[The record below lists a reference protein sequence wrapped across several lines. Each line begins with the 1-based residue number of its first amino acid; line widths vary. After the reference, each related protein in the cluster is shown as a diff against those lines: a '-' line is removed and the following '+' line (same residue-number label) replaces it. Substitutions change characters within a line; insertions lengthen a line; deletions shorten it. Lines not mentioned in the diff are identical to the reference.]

1 MAGMPLFAHA
11 GREKLTR
18 SAGGGQRAGG
28 AEELRSNRRLLV
40 LLGPDDPEGGEALN
54 YTSCTRAALGLH

>member
-18 SAGGGQRAGG
+18 SAGGGRRAGG

-40 LLGPDDPEGGEALN
+40 VYCMTAGWGATEVHWMLRPGAL
-54 YTSCTRAALGLH
+54 

>member
-1 MAGMPLFAHA
+1 MAGMPLFDHA

-28 AEELRSNRRLLV
+28 AEELRSNRRLLFFF
-40 LLGPDDPEGGEALN
+40 LN
-54 YTSCTRAALGLH
+54 DFSHKIRYFSHKFAK

>member
-11 GREKLTR
+11 AREKLTR

-40 LLGPDDPEGGEALN
+40 DVDVDVDMDVDKHNGVL
-54 YTSCTRAALGLH
+54 